1 MMWDMVANNANP
13 GIQFIDGAIGFNADM
28 RFGNA
33 GTTDKRSLARITRF
47 GINFKWHVDKSKGEV
62 LMSIIFLSNGDIVS
76 DITIYLPI

>member
-47 GINFKWHVDKSKGEV
+47 GINFK
-62 LMSIIFLSNGDIVS
+62 
-76 DITIYLPI
+76 